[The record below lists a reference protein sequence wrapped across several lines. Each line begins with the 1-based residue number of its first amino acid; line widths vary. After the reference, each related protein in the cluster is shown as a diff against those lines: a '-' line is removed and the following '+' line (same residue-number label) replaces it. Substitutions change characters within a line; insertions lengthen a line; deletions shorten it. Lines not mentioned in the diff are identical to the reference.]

1 MRKRFAIT
9 LLSLATL
16 ARADGGVLVA
26 TNLQQPNPNALTLS
40 ELAIDIW
47 IDDGVARVL
56 VRQVYASHVGQVLEG
71 KYSFALPGRAMI
83 SDFAVWDGVTR
94 IPGVILERKRAEE
107 IYQDLRMQ
115 SIDPGL
121 LKTGED
127 EAEGRRS
134 AVFSA
139 EVVPIPGYGSKRV
152 EIEYHQTV
160 PVEDLQS
167 VLAIPL
173 KAGAYQQQTAGHFW
187 ITLELRSSHALKD
200 FAVTSKA
207 YGLQVRE
214 RTPHLVKATYE
225 GRNVALTEDFAV
237 RYAFDGANAGKLDVI
252 AHRDSDKEPGFF
264 QASGLLAPAAVNNA
278 PADPRTVVVLF
289 DNSLSMQWEK
299 LERSFQAMEG
309 VLRALGPNDRFN
321 LLMFNTEVETFQP
334 APVPAAT
341 ATVERALEW
350 VRQRRFR
357 GRTELEHALAAG
369 SGATRERDGRTKQA
383 VPPAGPQPPR
393 AGIARP

>member
-107 IYQDLRMQ
+107 IYQDLKLQ

-134 AVFSA
+134 ALFSA
-139 EVVPIPGYGSKRV
+139 EVTPIPGFGSKRV
-152 EIEYHQTV
+152 EIEYHQTI

-167 VLAIPL
+167 VLAVPL

-187 ITLELRSSHALKD
+187 ITMELRSSHTIKD

-214 RTPHLVKATYE
+214 RTPHLVRATLE
-225 GRNVALTEDFAV
+225 ARNVVFTEDFAV
-237 RYAFDGANAGKLDVI
+237 RYAFDPAGAGKLDVI
-252 AHRDSDKEPGFF
+252 AHRDSEKDPGFF
-264 QASGLLAPAAVNNA
+264 QASGLLTPAA
-278 PADPRTVVVLF
+278 PSSPTGEPRTVVVLF

-309 VLRALGPNDRFN
+309 VLRALRPGDSFN
-321 LLMFNTEVETFQP
+321 LLMFNSEAETFQP
-334 APVPAAT
+334 APVPAAP
-341 ATVERALEW
+341 ATLERAL
-350 VRQRRFR
+350 
-357 GRTELEHALAAG
+357 AC
-369 SGATRERDGRTKQA
+369 
-383 VPPAGPQPPR
+383 
-393 AGIARP
+393 ARPRRLRRGPNL